1 MNTNKHGF
9 AVAGL
14 VLGIV
19 SVVFAC
25 CYGAGL
31 VTGIVGLVLAAL
43 AKKEGNTESMNTAG
57 LVLNIIAVALNIL
70 AFILIVIIGVAGG
83 LASYMPK

>member
-1 MNTNKHGF
+1 MNDNKHGF

-25 CYGAGL
+25 CYGAGFI
-31 VTGIVGLVLAAL
+31 TGVVGLVLAAV
-43 AKKEGNTESMNTAG
+43 AKKDGNTESINNAG

-70 AFILIVIIGVAGG
+70 AFILIVVAGVIGG